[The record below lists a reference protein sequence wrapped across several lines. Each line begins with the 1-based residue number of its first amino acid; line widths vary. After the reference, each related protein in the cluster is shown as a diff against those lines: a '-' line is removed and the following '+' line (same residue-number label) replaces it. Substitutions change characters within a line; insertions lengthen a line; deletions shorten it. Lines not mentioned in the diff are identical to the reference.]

1 MQWQTLTMI
10 NMLEYL
16 SIHKGTHLGVQVSS
30 INPLFEIVLRPSIT
44 FVKIGG
50 IFIFYRIWSNSLKIE
65 LKFLPKLQ
73 ILLKYDTKLHYLWS
87 FINTPFLLFMC
98 FFSLLQEKYNSH
110 YSLSTNNELGVFYI
124 LSPLITI
131 PTLLVRNSL

>member
-50 IFIFYRIWSNSLKIE
+50 IFIFYRIWSNSLEIE

-73 ILLKYDTKLHYLWS
+73 ILLKYDTKLHYL
-87 FINTPFLLFMC
+87 
-98 FFSLLQEKYNSH
+98 
-110 YSLSTNNELGVFYI
+110 
-124 LSPLITI
+124 
-131 PTLLVRNSL
+131 